1 MSRSFTVKPSVAY
14 SQGRGRGAPTNQPS
28 VGRGRARGGTSVRTQ
43 TDRLATRSTQADM
56 DRDQGQL
63 GDGGVDGR
71 QPGGGG
77 AGLDQRMSH
86 QGAYTMITPNE
97 KRRQQI
103 AEQARREEEAY
114 QRHKENNRL
123 GHVSY
128 VGTVGGAQKTENEAR
143 NQQAQIHKSSKF
155 DSIQKR
161 QAARDA
167 VKRRED
173 EEVSKKKAEQ
183 RRKAQQNT
191 RSDEQRQQ
199 KLQED
204 HRAKNEAFLRR
215 IEAEQK
221 SKARSKYSQPS
232 ASTVP
237 TVVETDSE
245 RVSRGDTRHNY
256 GDPEL
261 VNTLDDI
268 SLGNSY
274 NDPSL
279 RELQRMFPSYDREM
293 LRDILLQAGSVEDA
307 AALLSS

>member
-28 VGRGRARGGTSVRTQ
+28 VGRGRARGGTTVRTQ

-56 DRDQGQL
+56 DKDQGQL
-63 GDGGVDGR
+63 GDGTVGR
-71 QPGGGG
+71 QPGGAG
-77 AGLDQRMSH
+77 AGMEQRMSH
-86 QGAYTMITPNE
+86 QGAFTMITPNE
-97 KRRQQI
+97 RKRQQV

-143 NQQAQIHKSSKF
+143 HQQAQTHKSSKF

-167 VKRRED
+167 VKRRD
-173 EEVSKKKAEQ
+173 EEEISKMKAEQ

-191 RSDEQRQQ
+191 RSEAERQQ
-199 KLQED
+199 RLQED
-204 HRAKNEAFLRR
+204 HRTKNEAFLKR

-221 SKARSKYSQPS
+221 SKSRSKYSQPS

-237 TVVETDSE
+237 VVETEKREAAS
-245 RVSRGDTRHNY
+245 SGDTLHNN
-256 GDPEL
+256 GDPPF
-261 VNTLDDI
+261 VNTVGNL
-268 SLGNSY
+268 SLGNTY
-274 NDPSL
+274 DDPSL
-279 RELQRMFPSYDREM
+279 RELQRMFPSYDQDT

-307 AALLSS
+307 ASLLS